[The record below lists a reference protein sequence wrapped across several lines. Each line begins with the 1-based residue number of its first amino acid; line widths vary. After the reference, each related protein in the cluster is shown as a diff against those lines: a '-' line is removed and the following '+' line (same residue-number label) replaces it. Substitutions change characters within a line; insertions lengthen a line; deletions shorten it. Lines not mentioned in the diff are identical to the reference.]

1 MLMAKLLVAFPTYE
15 PSKRSLNWLKL
26 MKDYM
31 EGVGDS
37 LDLTVIGQIAGGV
50 HQQFVA
56 WGTNRKG
63 GHGDGPR
70 RAMPS
75 GATGKLSYR
84 SATCPEL

>member
-1 MLMAKLLVAFPTYE
+1 MLMLMATLLVAFPPTSR
-15 PSKRSLNWLKL
+15 PSGSLNWLKL
-26 MKDYM
+26 KKDYT

-37 LDLTVIGQIAGGV
+37 LDLTVIGQIADGV
-50 HQQFVA
+50 PQQFVA

-75 GATGKLSYR
+75 GS
-84 SATCPEL
+84 